1 MLITSDRCWF
11 RAIYSLFRALS
22 TSTVC
27 RLSSYIHVP
36 TVAKS
41 SRLPILVSA
50 NEAPGSE
57 ASQCTAAEFYQFLQ
71 CSENSLL
78 CSVQFRLL
86 GRRGLYFHQERSVR
100 RQQVVRGRQNY
111 ILISTSEREGRK
123 RQIALPKIIYNLLRK
138 SSQRKQDK

>member
-50 NEAPGSE
+50 NEAPGSRLHN
-57 ASQCTAAEFYQFLQ
+57 ALQ
-71 CSENSLL
+71 RSFISFCSAVKILCCAVCSSDSWDGGDYIFIRRGAYGGSRLFEGGRITFSSAPAREREERGRLL
-78 CSVQFRLL
+78 CL
-86 GRRGLYFHQERSVR
+86 
-100 RQQVVRGRQNY
+100 
-111 ILISTSEREGRK
+111 K
-123 RQIALPKIIYNLLRK
+123 
-138 SSQRKQDK
+138 